1 MFAGLG
7 GTQREAHLG
16 AFQDVTPPEG
26 EWFCPGDVRLWAGPG
41 RSLPAALGSD
51 PRAEPRPPSAC
62 GGGGRGRGGPF
73 CGCAGVVA
81 APTRAGVGSAAG
93 WLTHGPA
100 GRRPVPGAAGQREEE
115 VREGLRGRGAAEQLV
130 SDTRRVS
137 DIQWFRE
144 AYGALT
150 QTVRVVASEQSR
162 QQRGWVFTTGLTL
175 VTWVGTRSAQQTI
188 CYLSSRARCP
198 TEPFVQCRS
207 PTTLLSSAPCHHL
220 QPAKLGLGSLTVCP
234 ASSTVP
240 GAGLHGGLRVGHGQE
255 TGWSCPLSS
264 LHVHQDTS
272 VAAFRWWVQSI
283 GSSLPP
289 ELVEVGGLW
298 VVLLVGVS
306 SPATHT

>member
-1 MFAGLG
+1 MDGVILFPEEHDLDF
-7 GTQREAHLG
+7 QRLLDASAYKEAFRRDMIRWG
-16 AFQDVTPPEG
+16 EEKRQADPGFFCRKVVEGVFQ
-26 EWFCPGDVRLWAGPG
+26 
-41 RSLPAALGSD
+41 
-51 PRAEPRPPSAC
+51 
-62 GGGGRGRGGPF
+62 
-73 CGCAGVVA
+73 
-81 APTRAGVGSAAG
+81 
-93 WLTHGPA
+93 
-100 GRRPVPGAAGQREEE
+100 PVW
-115 VREGLRGRGAAEQLV
+115 LV